1 MAFQAGG
8 TDYAGFQRS
17 RDRARE
23 STTAALKA
31 KGEAD
36 RRARIK
42 ESGKRSPFQKL
53 ISAGLRGAAAYY
65 TGGLSETMGGGQ
77 MIDSAMLGTDSEGRA
92 VRNEYGDLVGTGA
105 AVYQAGKSMKDA
117 KLAKQDAKFDKLRNK
132 RMDIVNTLFD
142 AGMDDKAMEGLK
154 EIENMETGYMSRRK
168 GMEGGWNPFAH
179 SDEDYSALQPT
190 GMNKAQREAREA
202 QLNQAAKGETGQDTS
217 YDTSERKPDFF
228 SRHRKESAPSYNQQ
242 NQTHSPHTEYSGVLP
257 SADAKTLDV
266 ADVESKGLEQQKA
279 LRESLKGMSDKQIAQ
294 NRAANSWFSNM
305 DAKDDIVPTWEDKRR
320 LRGPQ

>member
-1 MAFQAGG
+1 MAFNPSG
-8 TDYAGFQRS
+8 TNYQLDIKQRALDKTTDAKRREAESARERRIRQSGQRS
-17 RDRARE
+17 G
-23 STTAALKA
+23 L
-31 KGEAD
+31 
-36 RRARIK
+36 
-42 ESGKRSPFQKL
+42 QKL
-53 ISAGLRGAAAYY
+53 ISAGVRGAAAYY
-65 TGGLSETMGGGQ
+65 TGGMSEQMGMGGA
-77 MIDSAMLGTDSEGRA
+77 IDSAMLGTDSEGRA

-217 YDTSERKPDFF
+217 YDTSGRDSGFF
-228 SRHRKESAPSYNQQ
+228 SRHRTEGTPSYNQQ

-279 LRESLKGMSDKQIAQ
+279 LRESLKGMDEEEMQ
-294 NRAANSWFSNM
+294 
-305 DAKDDIVPTWEDKRR
+305 KRKF
-320 LRGPQ
+320 RGPQFGA